1 MIRKLVLYETLH
13 EEDFTAIGKCAASF
27 STLEHHLVNALIA
40 LHGGPDQISAK
51 SKTERDIHS
60 AINGTLGIRL
70 KAFAKAYRSKY
81 PLDSEINKFEKK
93 LSEGLNCRNHFLH
106 GIWRKSGNQLV
117 CEFWK
122 RSNEGPVFLEV
133 RISREDIIEIHE
145 SNKRNII
152 ALDEFIKEEESKF

>member
-1 MIRKLVLYETLH
+1 MRKLMLYETLH

-40 LHGGPDQISAK
+40 LHGGPKKIGAK

-60 AINGTLGIRL
+60 AISGTLGIRL
-70 KAFAKAYRSKY
+70 KAFTEAYRLKY
-81 PLDSEINKFEKK
+81 SSDSEIDKFEEN

-106 GIWRKSGNQLV
+106 GLWRKSGSHLI

-122 RSNEGPVFLEV
+122 RSKEGPIFLEA
-133 RISREDIIEIHE
+133 RISREEILEIHE
-145 SNKRNII
+145 NNKRNII
-152 ALDEFIKEEESKF
+152 ALDEFIKEEEAKF